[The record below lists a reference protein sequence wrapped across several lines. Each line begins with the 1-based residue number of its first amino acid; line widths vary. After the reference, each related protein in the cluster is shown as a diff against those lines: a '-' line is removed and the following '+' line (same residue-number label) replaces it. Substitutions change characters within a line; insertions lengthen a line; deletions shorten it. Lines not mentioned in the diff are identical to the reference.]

1 MPPDYKQKK
10 EPWSERRKKPNGLF
24 RDGIIEK
31 VVLLKERI
39 EDCCN
44 ENGYDNMGNQVE
56 RKNDKGE
63 IFYRRTDWEYVDDT
77 YGNMI
82 NDVEYYPHTNDFKI
96 MNKLWKQ
103 YV

>member
-1 MPPDYKQKK
+1 
-10 EPWSERRKKPNGLF
+10 
-24 RDGIIEK
+24 
-31 VVLLKERI
+31 
-39 EDCCN
+39 
-44 ENGYDNMGNQVE
+44 MGNQVE

>member
-1 MPPDYKQKK
+1 MPPDSIRQK
-10 EPWSERRKKPNGLF
+10 EPWSERRKRTKGFF

-39 EDCCN
+39 EDFCN